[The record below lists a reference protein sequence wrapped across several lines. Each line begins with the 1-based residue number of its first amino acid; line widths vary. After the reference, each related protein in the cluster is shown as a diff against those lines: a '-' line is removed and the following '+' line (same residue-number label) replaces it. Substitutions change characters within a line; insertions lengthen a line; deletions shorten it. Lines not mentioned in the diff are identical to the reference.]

1 MSNAKFSVHG
11 SNKINI
17 LRECIFGQL
26 RKKETNYTWLI
37 FIAVTTC
44 TSDLHI
50 VWRCQSVHQNNADFL
65 PSFKETNKR
74 QMKTENKKK
83 KRKTKEIENKK
94 IHF

>member
-1 MSNAKFSVHG
+1 MSDAKVSVHG

-17 LRECIFGQL
+17 IRECIFGQL

-50 VWRCQSVHQNNADFL
+50 V
-65 PSFKETNKR
+65 
-74 QMKTENKKK
+74 
-83 KRKTKEIENKK
+83 
-94 IHF
+94 